1 MRRTEWLLSRPW
13 LVVLVVALFVV
24 LPVLVLGEASAA
36 DSRGR
41 VRAAQLNELAKA
53 AERATASL
61 TESIDAVGRQI
72 VAASTTPS
80 TGKPTALLVALQG
93 HDVASLDVFAA
104 YVEGVMA
111 PQVIRIIVLDAAGR
125 VTAREP
131 PSAGTKVGDDFS
143 SRDSFTHASRET
155 PFYSGMYTT
164 DSDDCGCGASSSVPS
179 RRAIGVSALVTDP
192 RGTRVGV
199 VLAELDVPLLGRA
212 VAPLLSAADDVYLLD
227 GDGHLVLRATHAF
240 STDSVIGQD
249 LRTSPAGI
257 AAFGTGTSAETD
269 DPLGGGPRRVGIG
282 RVPTLGWRVL
292 ALRSPAVV
300 EGDLN
305 ASLDQARLARLALA
319 AIILLGSVLFA
330 ATASRVIRQR
340 HQLSASLER
349 NTRLLGDLE
358 VTSAAL
364 AKANQHK
371 SEFLANMS
379 HELRTPLN
387 AIIGF
392 ADVLGQRMFGELTDR
407 QAGYAD
413 DIRTSGQHLLT
424 LINDILDL
432 SKVEAGRMELSLTDF
447 SLRAALSNGVTMVRE
462 RAASH
467 GIGVELDTDGVDV
480 ISADERKVK
489 QIIFN
494 LLSNAVKFTPD
505 GGKITVTGGRQDGH
519 VRVSVRDTGRGIAP
533 NDRERIFEEF
543 RQARGGPDQG
553 TEGTGLGLSLTKAL
567 VELHHG
573 TISVESEVGRGST
586 FTFTLPLAQPASA
599 PAA

>member
-1 MRRTEWLLSRPW
+1 MQRTEALLARPW

-36 DSRGR
+36 DSRDR
-41 VRAAQLNELAKA
+41 FRAAQLDGLAKTA
-53 AERATASL
+53 DRATASL
-61 TESIDAVGRQI
+61 TESIDSVGRQI

-93 HDVASLDVFAA
+93 HDAASLDAF
-104 YVEGVMA
+104 VEYMEGIMA

-143 SRDSFTHASRET
+143 ARDSFTRATRES

-164 DSDDCGCGASSSVPS
+164 DSDDCGCGGASTVPP

-227 GDGHLVLRATHAF
+227 GDGHLILRATRAF
-240 STDSVIGQD
+240 SSDAVVGQD
-249 LRTSPAGI
+249 VRNSPAGI
-257 AAFGTGTSAETD
+257 AAFGSATRAEID
-269 DPLGGGPRRVGIG
+269 DPLGGGPRLVGIG
-282 RVPTLGWRVL
+282 RVPALGWRVL
-292 ALRSPAVV
+292 ALRSPAAV
-300 EGDLN
+300 EGELN
-305 ASLDQARLARLALA
+305 ASLDQARVARVALA
-319 AIILLGSVLFA
+319 AVVLLGSMLFA
-330 ATASRVIRQR
+330 RAAGRSIRQR
-340 HQLSASLER
+340 RELNDSLQRNARFLS
-349 NTRLLGDLE
+349 DLE
-358 VTSAAL
+358 VSSAAL
-364 AKANQHK
+364 ASANRHK

-392 ADVLGQRMFGELTDR
+392 ADVLGQRMFGELNDR
-407 QAGYAD
+407 QAGYTD

-447 SLRAALSNGVTMVRE
+447 SLSAALSNGVTMVRE
-462 RAASH
+462 RAAGH
-467 GIGVELDTDGVDV
+467 GIGIELDTDGVDV
-480 ISADERKVK
+480 VSADERKVK

-505 GGKITVTGGRQDGH
+505 GGKITVTSGREDGH
-519 VRVSVRDTGRGIAP
+519 VRVSVRDTGLGIAP
-533 NDRERIFEEF
+533 EDRERIFEEF
-543 RQARGGPDQG
+543 RQARGGPAQG
-553 TEGTGLGLSLTKAL
+553 SEGTGLGLSLTKAL

-573 TISVESEVGRGST
+573 RISVESEVGRGST

-599 PAA
+599 AAP